1 MTALRTA
8 VVLPVRG
15 HARLLDGCLE
25 ALRAQHQPVDDL
37 VVVDDSPEAS
47 LGDLA
52 GVRIVR
58 SRGRGPY
65 AARNLG
71 WRSSDADIV
80 LFLDARSRPR
90 RSWSERL
97 LAEFQDDTV
106 ALAGSEV
113 AVLPGESLGARA
125 SHEQQFF
132 RLRNYLADPFF
143 LPYLP
148 TCNLAVRR
156 TDLDAAGGFSE
167 VRSGGDADLCW
178 KVLSSRDCRLAA
190 VDEVLMDWV
199 PRDKARDYLEQ
210 NYRYGGSNH
219 QLRLDWAAAG
229 APPASPK
236 SLLPI
241 VKSGV
246 WLGTRLLSARVRRDD
261 EATARYLSW
270 SAGLAFDLGYRK
282 AFSRSRDQ
290 ARAIPGG
297 LSGRE
302 TAPNPTSSPT
312 TTGERP

>member
-8 VVLPVRG
+8 AVLPVRG

-25 ALRAQHQPVDDL
+25 ALRAQHLPVDDL

-47 LGDLA
+47 LGDLD

-58 SRGRGPY
+58 SHGRGPY

-71 WRSSDADIV
+71 WRSSDADVV

-90 RSWSERL
+90 PSWSERL
-97 LAEFQDDTV
+97 VAEFQDDTV

-113 AVLPGESLGARA
+113 DVLPGESLGARA

-132 RLRNYLADPFF
+132 RLRNYLANPFF

-156 TDLDAAGGFSE
+156 SDLDAVGGFSE

-178 KVLSSRDCRLAA
+178 KVLSDRECRLAA
-190 VDEVLMDWV
+190 VQEVLMDWV

-210 NYRYGGSNH
+210 NYRYGRSNH
-219 QLRLDWAAAG
+219 QLRLDWRPRGAAQAD
-229 APPASPK
+229 PK
-236 SLLPI
+236 PLLPLI
-241 VKSGV
+241 KSGV
-246 WLGTRLLSARVRRDD
+246 WLGAHVLTARISGRDD
-261 EATARYLSW
+261 DLARYLSW
-270 SAGLAFDLGYRK
+270 SAGLAFDVGFRRAHSEWRHDTPTSPPVPVDGALERAPG
-282 AFSRSRDQ
+282 Q
-290 ARAIPGG
+290 AR
-297 LSGRE
+297 
-302 TAPNPTSSPT
+302 
-312 TTGERP
+312 